1 MPSGRIAGREDEL
14 GNADFG
20 LGALRSIA
28 QSMAVLWTVRE
39 YSQTN
44 RKLITT
50 IYEAVHKVHTRSN
63 PINFSAETKR
73 TNQFKY
79 FALNYA
85 ITSFKIIFPH

>member
-20 LGALRSIA
+20 LIA

-50 IYEAVHKVHTRSN
+50 TYEAVHKVHTRSN
-63 PINFSAETKR
+63 PINFSAETKK
-73 TNQFKY
+73 NKPIQ
-79 FALNYA
+79 
-85 ITSFKIIFPH
+85 IFCAQLRDYLIQNNFPTLI